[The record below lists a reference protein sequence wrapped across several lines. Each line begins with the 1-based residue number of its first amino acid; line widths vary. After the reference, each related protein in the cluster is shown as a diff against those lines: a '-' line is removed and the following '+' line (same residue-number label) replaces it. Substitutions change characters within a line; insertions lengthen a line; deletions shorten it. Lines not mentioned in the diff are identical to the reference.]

1 MKLLNY
7 KIAMVMAAAAVLTT
21 SCEDMFDPAPEN
33 LQDETVMYQKPDFA
47 YGVIGNSYRQLPYM
61 SYWSGIQNSVDLA
74 CDDAYSNDDANNY
87 VKMLTAWNKETDP
100 TTRWVVGYNSIQYVN
115 ILLENVDAIIWD
127 SEKEVINQMYRD
139 HFRGE
144 ALVHRALQFYYLL
157 RVHAGMVNGEVLGLP
172 IHTSKETGSTDF
184 NQSRPKLKDCVDQ
197 ILKDLNEAIDL
208 LPYVY
213 GNIGSTKKYTPTE
226 VPAKYLAMGAK
237 KNDYDLAN
245 GDSHIGQASG
255 ELALVIRA
263 QVALW
268 AASPAYAE
276 FSGVTYADAL
286 KYCAAAVEKIGKL
299 DGLQADVWNW
309 YSDHKNLNTLNNREN
324 PGDVIW
330 REGDVDNNSWESE
343 NYPPSLYGKGR
354 VNPSQN
360 LVDAFPMLNGY
371 PITDPKSGYDPQN
384 PYENRDPRLAEA
396 ILCNGG
402 VCGVENTPINTQA
415 DNTGNDGMNVNRKE
429 GSTTTGYYLKKHLYT
444 TTVNLN
450 PTSKSTAKH
459 SFGRIR
465 WTEIFLAYAEAANE
479 AIGPDSKGDYGMSAY
494 DIVKKIRQRC
504 GIVNDEYLE
513 SIKSDKEKMRE
524 MIRNERRLELC
535 FENQRF
541 YDIRRWKMPLNEPI
555 YGMKI
560 TGEGSARTYEK
571 VLVATPNYGEHQY
584 YGAISYT
591 ESLKY
596 SNLVQNTGW

>member
-1 MKLLNY
+1 MKLFNY
-7 KIAMVMAAAAVLTT
+7 KIAMVMAATAALTT

-33 LQDETVMYQKPDFA
+33 LQDESVMYQKPDFA

-61 SYWSGIQNSVDLA
+61 SYWSRPQNSTDLA

-87 VKMLTAWNKETDP
+87 IKMLTNWNKETDP
-100 TTRWVVGYNSIQYVN
+100 TNRWVAGYNSIQYVN
-115 ILLENVDAIIWD
+115 ILLENVDAVIWD
-127 SEKEVINQMYRD
+127 SSKDVINQMYRD

-157 RVHAGMVNGEVLGLP
+157 RTHAGMVNGEVLGLP
-172 IHTSKETGSTDF
+172 IHNAKETGATDF
-184 NQSRPKLKDCVDQ
+184 NQSRPKLDACVSQ
-197 ILKDLNEAIDL
+197 IISDLNEAIEL

-213 GNIGSTKKYTPTE
+213 GNIGSTKKYTPKD
-226 VPAKYLAMGAK
+226 VPAKYAEMGARTS
-237 KNDYDLAN
+237 DYDLVN
-245 GDSHIGQASG
+245 GDSHIGQACG

-268 AASPAYAE
+268 AASPAYSE
-276 FSGVTYADAL
+276 FSGITYADAV

-299 DGLQADVWNW
+299 DGLQMDVWNW
-309 YSDHKNLNTLNNREN
+309 YSAHETLNSLNNRTN

-330 REGDVDNNSWESE
+330 REGDVDDNTWETD

-396 ILCNGG
+396 ILCNGD
-402 VCGVENTPINTQA
+402 VCGVGNTPINTQA
-415 DNTGNDGMNVNRKE
+415 DNTGNDGMGVNPKE

-444 TTVNLN
+444 TLVNLD
-450 PTSKSTAKH
+450 PTAKSKAKH
-459 SFGRIR
+459 SYGRIR
-465 WTEIFLAYAEAANE
+465 WTEIFLSYAEAANE
-479 AIGPDSKGDYGMSAY
+479 VMGPDAKGEYGMSAY
-494 DIVKKIRQRC
+494 DIVKRIRQRC

-524 MIRNERRLELC
+524 LIRNERRLELC

-560 TGEGSARTYEK
+560 TGEGSARKYEK
-571 VLVATPNYGEHQY
+571 VIVATPNYGEHQY
-584 YGAISYT
+584 YGALPYT
-591 ESLKY
+591 ETLKY
-596 SNLVQNTGW
+596 SNLTQNTGW